1 MLNHI
6 IIMGRITRDIELRRT
21 QNGTAVCSFTV
32 AVDRDFKDAN
42 GERATDFIDCVAW
55 RNTAEFISSYFSKGR
70 MIVVEGSLQSRKYTD
85 KNGNNRTAWEVL
97 VGNVY
102 FDDSKPKDEAAQ
114 DYTGGISGGFEEIQE
129 DGELPF

>member
-6 IIMGRITRDIELRRT
+6 IITGRITRDIELRRT

-32 AVDRDFKDAN
+32 AVDRDYKGAN
-42 GERATDFIDCVAW
+42 GERTTDFIDCVAW
-55 RNTAEFISSYFSKGR
+55 RNTAEFISRSFLKGR
-70 MIVVEGSLQSRKYTD
+70 MIIVDGSLQSRKYTD
-85 KNGNNRTAWEVL
+85 KNGNNRTAWEVV

-102 FDDSKPKDEAAQ
+102 FSDSKPKDEAAQ
-114 DYTGGISGGFEEIQE
+114 DYTGGNSGGFEEIQE